1 MPSFWF
7 ETNLNGS
14 PQNVQ
19 FNRAPIVIGRGQGVD
34 FMIEHPTVSRQHGQI
49 VHDPSR
55 GYRLVVMSR
64 GGMTAVDGAQVVGE
78 VPLYN
83 GSQIHFG
90 QCAVVFRA
98 HDAPQKPGAGGFG
111 NQAGGFGA
119 QQSGSFGAQ
128 QSGGFGAQQQSGNFG
143 AAPSQSGGF
152 QANTPAPSASGLGA
166 MNLDDIGKS
175 NDNSKPANVW
185 EEIAASAEAM
195 DEENDG
201 ASSWTEDGASDNDY
215 YARMQAAS
223 ARGDEKAKG
232 VNPVLLIAVVLV
244 AAAMVYVFFFMGQG
258 GGGPAEVKVAMEDK
272 PPVELDNVSCLGEED
287 CVSQAKQRFAVGK
300 QLLEKKDVHVSN
312 LFEGYKKMLEVKALL
327 EQGKAKTPAG
337 LEQADTF
344 IEQSRAELDKIFR
357 EQRLLFNRY
366 GKRQMHKQ
374 QLQALDTINSYF
386 PDKTTPEYQWA
397 YEKEVELRKKG
408 ISRR

>member
-34 FMIEHPTVSRQHGQI
+34 FLIEHPTVSRQHGQI
-49 VHDPSR
+49 VHDPAR

-98 HDAPQKPGAGGFG
+98 NDAPQKPGAGGFG
-111 NQAGGFGA
+111 AGQSGNFGA
-119 QQSGSFGAQ
+119 HQSGNFGA
-128 QSGGFGAQQQSGNFG
+128 QQSGNFG
-143 AAPSQSGGF
+143 AAPSQGGGF
-152 QANTPAPSASGLGA
+152 QANSPSPSPSPSPAGLGA
-166 MNLDDIGKS
+166 MNLEDIGKG
-175 NDNSKPANVW
+175 NEDSKPANVW

-195 DEENDG
+195 DEDSADSG
-201 ASSWTEDGASDNDY
+201 GWTDDAPSDNDY

-232 VNPVLLIAVVLV
+232 LNPILMIAVVLV
-244 AAAMVYVFFFMGQG
+244 AAAMVYVFFFMGAG
-258 GGGPAEVKVAMEDK
+258 ASGPAEVKVAMEDK

-287 CVSQAKQRFAVGK
+287 CVTQAKQRFAVGK

-312 LFEGYKKMLEVKALL
+312 LFEGYKKMLEVKALI

-337 LEQADTF
+337 LEEADTF
-344 IEQSRAELDKIFR
+344 IEESRSELDRIFR